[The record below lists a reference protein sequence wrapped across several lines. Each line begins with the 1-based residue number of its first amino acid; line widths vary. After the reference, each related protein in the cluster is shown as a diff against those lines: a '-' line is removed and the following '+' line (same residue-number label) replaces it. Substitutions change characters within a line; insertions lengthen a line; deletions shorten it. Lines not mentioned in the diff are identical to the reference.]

1 MSRKFKSHKALKHYT
16 TRKTKQAEIA
26 GLGVADALPVPTGEW
41 VHDKEH
47 ECNFILIRL
56 SSTECQLAH
65 NTSPKITIIKYFY
78 LSSGFSRIPRTKI
91 VDIFHNLHNS
101 ALFLVSRTSYACIGI
116 LRYQLCHSRACEL
129 FFKKSFKAE
138 KLENETE
145 TDFVQWKI
153 FCCCCLRSVKKQA

>member
-1 MSRKFKSHKALKHYT
+1 MWVGNLKAIKHSST
-16 TRKTKQAEIA
+16 TLRGWTKQIA

-129 FFKKSFKAE
+129 FLEKSFSRKIGKNELRLLLFSE
-138 KLENETE
+138 KTA
-145 TDFVQWKI
+145 FVVVA
-153 FCCCCLRSVKKQA
+153 SV